1 MLMVLDLNPSAV
13 HTGVAKW
20 LILILMQG
28 IKTDT
33 CNVGFTFVDL
43 ETIFLLKVP
52 KSFLF
57 DEMVYTESSPFLV
70 NCKLVPD

>member
-1 MLMVLDLNPSAV
+1 MVDFDSDARN
-13 HTGVAKW
+13 KDRY
-20 LILILMQG
+20 M
-28 IKTDT
+28 
-33 CNVGFTFVDL
+33 NVGFTFVDL

-70 NCKLVPD
+70 NCKLVSD